1 MEADV
6 PAGWWDNE
14 VFGAGWTEV
23 DGGGFSK
30 WVGCE
35 SRYIWYSS
43 CRRTFR

>member
-6 PAGWWDNE
+6 PAGWCDKE

-30 WVGCE
+30 
-35 SRYIWYSS
+35 
-43 CRRTFR
+43 